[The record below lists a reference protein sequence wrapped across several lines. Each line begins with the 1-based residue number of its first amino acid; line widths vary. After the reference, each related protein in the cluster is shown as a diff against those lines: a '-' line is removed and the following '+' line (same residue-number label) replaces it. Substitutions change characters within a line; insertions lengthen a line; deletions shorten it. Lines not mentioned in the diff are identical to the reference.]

1 MKKKQFFLRIQII
14 LGIVSILFIR
24 CKNEIN
30 TEWEGILYP
39 SHFSKPI
46 QKVIDSREFTKNGF
60 LLGKKLFYD
69 PILSKDSSI
78 SCGSCHNQ
86 STAFSDL
93 GHSISKGINGQLG
106 IRNAPALQ
114 NLIWQPSYFH
124 DGGVV
129 NIDMISLAPIEN
141 PLEMDENINRIITK
155 LNQHPEYPQLFERVF
170 GTNEI
175 NSGRILTAITQ
186 FQAKLISANSRYDQF
201 IEGKYALSAEELDGK
216 FLFENKCSN
225 CHSGVLFSD
234 FEYRNNGISDTMDK
248 DLGRYRISVIDSD
261 KQKFKTPSLRN
272 IEVTGPYMHNGQY
285 TTLEDVLEHY
295 NSGVKPSPTLDEN
308 LKNGIKMTKLE
319 QQKIIIFL
327 KTLTDTDFLNDIRFS
342 K

>member
-1 MKKKQFFLRIQII
+1 MLKRHISFEFLN
-14 LGIVSILFIR
+14 LFAIASFLMMG
-24 CKNEIN
+24 CTKDIN
-30 TEWEGILYP
+30 TEWEGLVYP
-39 SHFSKPI
+39 SHFSSPI
-46 QKVIDSREFTKNGF
+46 QKVIDERDFTQEGF
-60 LLGKKLFYD
+60 FLGKKLFYD
-69 PILSKDSSI
+69 PILSKDSAI
-78 SCGSCHNQ
+78 SCGSCHHQ
-86 STAFSDL
+86 SAAFSDL
-93 GHSISKGINGQLG
+93 GHSLSKGINGQLG

-141 PLEMDENINRIITK
+141 PLEMDENINRIISK

-186 FQAKLISANSRYDQF
+186 FQAMLISANSRYDQF
-201 IEGKYALSAEELDGK
+201 IEGQYALSAEELEGK
-216 FLFENKCSN
+216 ILFENKCSI

-285 TTLEDVLEHY
+285 TSIEDVLEHY
-295 NSGVKPSPTLDEN
+295 NSGVKPSATLDEN

-327 KTLTDTDFLNDIRFS
+327 KTLTDNDFLNDKRFS
-342 K
+342 E